1 MLNLGVPGY
10 TSSNGVVAVR
20 RALAEFR
27 PDIVTTAFLTNDIV
41 DPGLSARQV
50 SAHGLWQMC
59 LRRLAGHSQLVLHTL
74 DAVRR
79 RSGPKRTTGYGIAC
93 TPLETYIRNYETVRS
108 LCEDAGAMLVII
120 NPFFRDTRGGEP
132 RLPPTRV
139 TQYRDSLRAYATAAK
154 VPWVDVPEVTEAR
167 QADNDALFMEVV
179 HPNAKGHRIIAD
191 RLHAFLLP
199 FIERR

>member
-1 MLNLGVPGY
+1 M
-10 TSSNGVVAVR
+10 
-20 RALAEFR
+20 
-27 PDIVTTAFLTNDIV
+27 
-41 DPGLSARQV
+41 
-50 SAHGLWQMC
+50 
-59 LRRLAGHSQLVLHTL
+59 
-74 DAVRR
+74 
-79 RSGPKRTTGYGIAC
+79 
-93 TPLETYIRNYETVRS
+93 RS
-108 LCEDAGAMLVII
+108 LCEDAGAMFVII

-179 HPNAKGHRIIAD
+179 HPNARGHRIIAD
-191 RLHAFLLP
+191 RLHEFLLP